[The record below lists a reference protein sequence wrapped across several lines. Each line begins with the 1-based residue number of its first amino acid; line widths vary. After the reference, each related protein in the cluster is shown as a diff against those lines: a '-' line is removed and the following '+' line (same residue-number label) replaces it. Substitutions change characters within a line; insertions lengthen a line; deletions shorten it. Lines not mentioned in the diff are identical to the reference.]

1 MTRVRDLFA
10 LAMCCLATSSLV
22 IGCDAART
30 HPTITGPEETAAA
43 TQRLRERHSAE
54 TEFTAMRSTTVEI
67 AAVAAELIPG
77 ITFEWSKSDYLRTE
91 QCFKPYDQTGGAM
104 IGLENYSSAPTVAVS
119 DEVWQQFAR
128 RVQSIAERVGATVPS
143 SGPDPLVGGGAFYN
157 PEDGTKIWLGRSQ
170 GISIETK
177 VGCRLYEAQLTDAGE
192 PTPTTLEETAA
203 AEQRLLQR
211 RSLEA
216 ELTEMRS
223 AVEEIGTAADGFLQS
238 ETFEWDSGISYETK
252 PCGRPYDQTQGT
264 ALALEDYEVKVVSLS
279 AISDNGWRQ
288 FADRAR
294 EIAARF
300 GATLPVISE
309 MPGNYH
315 QDFVNSEDGAR
326 ISVRKNQ
333 LTVTIT
339 AQTGCRLAENPRLRR
354 SGLPGPG
361 EHVPYPA
368 SFPTPTTPIT
378 QPR

>member
-1 MTRVRDLFA
+1 MRDL
-10 LAMCCLATSSLV
+10 LVVAMCCLATSSLV

-43 TQRLRERHSAE
+43 TQRLRERPSAE
-54 TEFTAMRSTTVEI
+54 AEFTAMRSTTMEI

-104 IGLENYSSAPTVAVS
+104 IGLESYSSAPTVAVS
-119 DEVWQQFAR
+119 DEVWQQFAL
-128 RVQSIAERVGATVPS
+128 RVKNIAERVGATVPS

-157 PEDGTKIWLGRSQ
+157 PEDGTRIWLGRNQ

-177 VGCRLYEAQLTDAGE
+177 VGCRLYEAQLTHAGQ

-211 RSLEA
+211 RSLED
-216 ELTEMRS
+216 ELAEMRS
-223 AVEEIGTAADGFLQS
+223 AVEEIGAAVNGFLQS
-238 ETFEWDSGISYETK
+238 ETFEWDSGISYEPK

-264 ALALEDYEVKVVSLS
+264 ALALEDYEVKVISLS
-279 AISDNGWRQ
+279 AIPDNGWQQ

-294 EIAARF
+294 EVAARF

-309 MPGNYH
+309 IPGNYH

-361 EHVPYPA
+361 EYVPYPTP
-368 SFPTPTTPIT
+368 FPTPTTPIAR
-378 QPR
+378 PR

>member
-1 MTRVRDLFA
+1 MTRVRDLFVV
-10 LAMCCLATSSLV
+10 AMCCLATSSLV

-54 TEFTAMRSTTVEI
+54 AEFTAMRSTTIEI

-119 DEVWQQFAR
+119 DEMWQQFAR

-157 PEDGTKIWLGRSQ
+157 PEDGTKIWLGRNQ
-170 GISIETK
+170 GIAIETK
-177 VGCRLYEAQLTDAGE
+177 VGCRLYEAQFTDAGE

-211 RSLEA
+211 GSLED

-223 AVEEIGTAADGFLQS
+223 AVEEIGTAADSFLQS
-238 ETFEWDSGISYETK
+238 ETFEWDSGISYEPK
-252 PCGRPYDQTQGT
+252 SCGRPYDQTQGT

-279 AISDNGWRQ
+279 DIPDNGWQQ

-294 EIAARF
+294 EVAARF

-315 QDFVNSEDGAR
+315 QDFVNGEDGAR

-361 EHVPYPA
+361 EHVPYPTA
-368 SFPTPTTPIT
+368 FPTPTTPIAR
-378 QPR
+378 PR